1 MNIWLHYNHFL
12 LQYFGIYP
20 VYCVIWR
27 RIIIYHYI
35 IILLYIKSHYFL
47 SYYIVHHFFSD
58 QRVPAEDLIK
68 FVRQQAYWLV
78 PSFFTSIVRGPDDLN
93 RIASALSTSA
103 NLDVFSRTL
112 NLDRPDAKKFQ
123 SALYAVRGEVIMITV
138 YKAEDRKS
146 TRLNSSHVK
155 RSRMPSS
162 AWKKKKEK
170 K

>member
-1 MNIWLHYNHFL
+1 MHRFL
-12 LQYFGIYP
+12 
-20 VYCVIWR
+20 
-27 RIIIYHYI
+27 
-35 IILLYIKSHYFL
+35 FL
-47 SYYIVHHFFSD
+47 D

-123 SALYAVRGEVIMITV
+123 SALYAVRGEVMVITTPGYKLPIWMSKLLNFTFYPGHMFIMDTHKHRPTQI
-138 YKAEDRKS
+138 K
-146 TRLNSSHVK
+146 LL
-155 RSRMPSS
+155 
-162 AWKKKKEK
+162 
-170 K
+170 

>member
-1 MNIWLHYNHFL
+1 MHRFHFL
-12 LQYFGIYP
+12 
-20 VYCVIWR
+20 
-27 RIIIYHYI
+27 
-35 IILLYIKSHYFL
+35 
-47 SYYIVHHFFSD
+47 D

-123 SALYAVRGEVIMITV
+123 SALYAVRGEVMVITTPG
-138 YKAEDRKS
+138 YKLPICMSKLSNALLF
-146 TRLNSSHVK
+146 TMVPYSSLTPTTK
-155 RSRMPSS
+155 DLL
-162 AWKKKKEK
+162 K
-170 K
+170 

>member
-1 MNIWLHYNHFL
+1 MTSI
-12 LQYFGIYP
+12 
-20 VYCVIWR
+20 
-27 RIIIYHYI
+27 
-35 IILLYIKSHYFL
+35 YIKL
-47 SYYIVHHFFSD
+47 YYAPISFPD

-123 SALYAVRGEVIMITV
+123 SALYAVRGEVMMITTPG
-138 YKAEDRKS
+138 YKLPIWIQNFRIHFS
-146 TRLNSSHVK
+146 LRWSHVHI
-155 RSRMPSS
+155 
-162 AWKKKKEK
+162 
-170 K
+170 

>member
-1 MNIWLHYNHFL
+1 MTLI
-12 LQYFGIYP
+12 
-20 VYCVIWR
+20 
-27 RIIIYHYI
+27 
-35 IILLYIKSHYFL
+35 YIKL
-47 SYYIVHHFFSD
+47 YYAPFSFPD

-123 SALYAVRGEVIMITV
+123 SALYAVRGEVMVNTAPG
-138 YKAEDRKS
+138 YKLPICMSKLLLLSLYTGHMFIIDNHNHK
-146 TRLNSSHVK
+146 TTQIKLL
-155 RSRMPSS
+155 
-162 AWKKKKEK
+162 
-170 K
+170 

>member
-1 MNIWLHYNHFL
+1 MKHEKAHHILCSLCNYNHYL
-12 LQYFGIYP
+12 LQYIGIYS
-20 VYCVIWR
+20 VCCVILAQHNY
-27 RIIIYHYI
+27 IPLYYNITIYYI
-35 IILLYIKSHYFL
+35 TLLSILLYYAPFS
-47 SYYIVHHFFSD
+47 FSD

-123 SALYAVRGEVIMITV
+123 SALYAVRGEVIMIT
-138 YKAEDRKS
+138 
-146 TRLNSSHVK
+146 T
-155 RSRMPSS
+155 P
-162 AWKKKKEK
+162 W
-170 K
+170 